1 MAETTTQAGI
11 TAEQYRTLQ
20 RPVNLPKPN
29 EVFDFEVERLVS
41 KRVATYAQADPFR
54 KDVPS
59 GLFLFMPL
67 KPQEMDLNHLV
78 SLIEVDGKRGV
89 NYLAEQSLADE
100 IEVPPAPY
108 LALDVEDGD
117 GRSGV
122 KPSVNLA
129 NILAE
134 HRSPGLTF
142 EGIVHCFV
150 FPEVLKH
157 HFIDLVGSRYESEGR
172 PSLYLNGGRPELHA
186 YWNDDAI
193 AGWGAWSCGSR
204 RGLRG

>member
-1 MAETTTQAGI
+1 MTETTQVAI
-11 TAEQYRTLQ
+11 TTEQYRALQ
-20 RPVNLPKPN
+20 RPVNLPRPS
-29 EVFDFEVERLVS
+29 ELFDFQVERL
-41 KRVATYAQADPFR
+41 KTKGVATYAQADPFH

-59 GLFLFMPL
+59 GLFLFVPPRP
-67 KPQEMDLNHLV
+67 KEMDLNHLV

-117 GRSGV
+117 GRRDM
-122 KPSVNLA
+122 KPSVNRT

-142 EGIVHCFV
+142 EGIVHCIV
-150 FPEVLKH
+150 FPEALKH
-157 HFIDLVGSRYESEGR
+157 HFIDLVGSRYESGFR
-172 PSLYLNGGRPELHA
+172 PRLCLDGGEPGLGAGWHGGA
-186 YWNDDAI
+186 G

-204 RGLRG
+204 RGAWG